1 LTDLIAFCRPKNV
14 ILSDQN
20 GFCRTKYA
28 KCRTKNAFCRTKLHL
43 QVKKQENK
51 IIMPTGGPIHYAY
64 QRLLLGGALMQKSDK
79 MKFSPKKCILVRHF
93 AFLVQQNT
101 FLVRQNSI

>member
-1 LTDLIAFCRPKNV
+1 
-14 ILSDQN
+14 
-20 GFCRTKYA
+20 
-28 KCRTKNAFCRTKLHL
+28 
-43 QVKKQENK
+43 
-51 IIMPTGGPIHYAY
+51 MPAGGPLHYAY
-64 QRLLLGGALMQKSDK
+64 QRLLQKSDK